1 MAGENIARVGIVG
14 AGRMGAGIAE
24 VCARAQCDVLVHEQS
39 RDLVAAGRTRI
50 LDSLGQAVSS
60 GTLTG
65 RERDHVSSRL
75 RFTTD
80 LADFD
85 GRDLVIEAIVE
96 DEVAKTELLGRLDAV
111 VGSATIL
118 ASNTSSIPIGSLS
131 AATSRPRR
139 VVGMHFFHPVPAL
152 PLMELVTT
160 AETDDDVAR
169 RVREFAHDVLGKH
182 VICSSDRSGFVV
194 NAILMPYLLSAVRM
208 VENGFAT
215 VDDIDTAMVLGVAH
229 PLGPLRLADLVGLD
243 TVVAIAERMHS
254 EFDEPMYAAPA
265 LLRRMVAQGRLGK
278 KSGHGF
284 YRYGDRVV
292 ADI

>member
-1 MAGENIARVGIVG
+1 MAGGYITRVGIVG

-24 VCARAQCDVLVHEQS
+24 VCARAHCDVLVHERA
-39 RDLVAAGRTRI
+39 RDLVVSGRARI
-50 LDSLGQAVSS
+50 LDSLDQAVSS

-85 GRDLVIEAIVE
+85 GRDLIIEAIVE
-96 DEVAKTELLGRLDAV
+96 DEAAKTALLGRLDAA

-118 ASNTSSIPIGSLS
+118 ASNTSSIPIASLS
-131 AATSRPRR
+131 AATSRPGN

-160 AETDDDVAR
+160 DRTDDDVAC

-194 NAILMPYLLSAVRM
+194 NALLMPYLLSAMRM
-208 VENGFAT
+208 VENGFAG

-229 PLGPLRLADLVGLD
+229 PMGPLRLADLVGLD

-254 EFDEPMYAAPA
+254 EFDEPMYSPPA
-265 LLRRMVAQGRLGK
+265 LLLRMVAQGRLGK
-278 KSGHGF
+278 KAGHGF
-284 YRYGDRVV
+284 YRYGDRVTP
-292 ADI
+292 DI